1 MVETK
6 GRAPRKRLQRNIRLI
21 RVWDLN
27 LFALRQNIV
36 DSMAITRAVTRL
48 GKALGIAATAE
59 ASKPTCSSTCRAREL
74 QEAASRDN
82 NAL

>member
-59 ASKPTCSSTCRAREL
+59 A
-74 QEAASRDN
+74 
-82 NAL
+82 